1 MAIYTTRERIVAL
14 VALSVALLCQ
24 IYAAMIAV
32 WKTPVFAQLFAGL
45 GGPLPFITRA
55 FFATRIFWWL
65 VPTAFALVSVD
76 VLRRR
81 DPSLL
86 HFVLVLV
93 GSALAA
99 FMMHAWIREAMYA
112 PLFEILRKIG

>member
-1 MAIYTTRERIVAL
+1 MPGYTTRERVVAL
-14 VALSVALLCQ
+14 VALSAALLYQ
-24 IYAAMIAV
+24 IQAVVLAV

-55 FFATRIFWWL
+55 FFAARSYLWL
-65 VPTAFALVSVD
+65 VPVCFAALSFD

-86 HFVLVLV
+86 YFVLVLA
-93 GSALAA
+93 GSALAGFA
-99 FMMHAWIREAMYA
+99 MQAWMNEAMYA
-112 PLFEILRKIG
+112 PLYEILRKIG

>member
-1 MAIYTTRERIVAL
+1 MPAYTTRERIVAL
-14 VALSVALLCQ
+14 VALSLAVIYQ
-24 IYAAMIAV
+24 IYVVVWAF

-45 GGPLPFITRA
+45 GGPHPFVTRA
-55 FFATRIFWWL
+55 FLSTRLYWWI
-65 VPTAFALVSVD
+65 VPVVCGALSFN

-93 GSALAA
+93 GSTLAA
-99 FMMHAWIREAMYA
+99 FLLHAWIVEAMYA
-112 PLFEILRKIG
+112 PLYEILEKID